1 MTIKIKITI
10 MKGKLKRK
18 IIEQRKKTKKEIKQ
32 KMEILKV
39 SKIKI
44 VLF

>member
-1 MTIKIKITI
+1 

-32 KMEILKV
+32 KMEIIKV

-44 VLF
+44 VLI

>member
-1 MTIKIKITI
+1 

-32 KMEILKV
+32 KMEILNV

-44 VLF
+44 VLI